1 MLVKAKS
8 KIYIAGEYAVLKK
21 GSYALIAAVNKYTYL
36 NIEKSETEQIVSSIK
51 DKDNIL
57 KYAREQAFLYVG
69 SYEKFKY
76 TYSTDLYQNDKKYGL
91 GSSASVTVVTIKAI
105 LEYFKVKYT
114 KKDLF
119 LLSVFALRKAGQ
131 NGSMGDV
138 ACICY
143 EDLIL
148 YKSIDD
154 NNNFEVKIVKPKGL
168 LKIDAIWSGIEASTK
183 KQIAPIKH
191 IYNTENFQN
200 FCYIS
205 DKLTLN
211 LVDIIE
217 KGESDKLENCIEKL
231 KYNLEFLQTFSKI
244 NIISDNLRKII
255 NENKKRKTSGAG
267 LGDFVIEVNLIYD
280 EKRSA
285 YVVCTRL

>member
-8 KIYIAGEYAVLKK
+8 KIYIAGEYAVLRK
-21 GSYALIAAVNKYTYL
+21 GSYALIAAVDKYTYL
-36 NIEKSETEQIVSSIK
+36 NIEKSEKEEVISPIK

-69 SYEKFKY
+69 KYEKFKY
-76 TYSTDLYQNDKKYGL
+76 TYSTDLYKGNKKIGL
-91 GSSASVTVVTIKAI
+91 GSSASVVVVTIKSI
-105 LEYFKVKYT
+105 LEYFGLKYT
-114 KKDLF
+114 KDDLF
-119 LLSVFALRKAGQ
+119 LLSVHALKKAGQ
-131 NGSMGDV
+131 TGSMGDV
-138 ACICY
+138 ACICF

-154 NNNFEVKIVKPKGL
+154 NDNFEVKIVKPKGV

-183 KQIAPIKH
+183 KQISPIKN
-191 IYNTENFQN
+191 IYNTKNFQK
-200 FCYIS
+200 FCDIS

-211 LVDIIE
+211 LVNLIE
-217 KGESDKLENCIEKL
+217 KGENNELENYIEKL
-231 KYNLEFLQTFSKI
+231 KCNLEFLQNFSKI
-244 NIISDNLRKII
+244 NIVSESLKKII
-255 NENKKRKTSGAG
+255 NENKRRKTSGAG
-267 LGDFVIEVNLIYD
+267 LGDFVIEVSLVYD